1 MCGINGFTFS
11 DPVCLREMHKLTH
24 HRGPDDEGFFEAP
37 GISLAHNRLSIIDLS
52 DSARQPMHSADNRFT
67 IVFNGEIYN
76 YKEIRSELETLGEK
90 FSTKSDTEVLLKAFI
105 KWGQGCLPK
114 LNGIFAFAVWDKEE
128 KKITLVRDQIGVKPL
143 YYFWDGKKLIF
154 SSEIKSILLHDIPRD
169 LDYESFNLYFRFL
182 YVPGPR
188 TMFKY
193 IKKLQPGHVATY
205 TRENFEIQKWWEIK
219 EGSYFSNRE
228 DAVSEIRRS
237 TKEAVSRQ
245 LVSDRPLGVFLSGG
259 IDSTSILGIMS
270 EMTNGPVKTFSVGY
284 ETDIQPERF
293 NADSNLAKKSAEY
306 FGAEHHTFMLSP
318 QDAIDSLQTIAWHMD
333 EPVSNHIQSST
344 YLLAKYAKPHITVA
358 LGGDGGDE
366 LFGGY
371 SRYWYSNFI
380 DQIQSIP
387 LPARNAIFSLII
399 GKILGRSKHVEK
411 FTSAPGA
418 ERAAVFLQE
427 KEDVMNTILSKDI
440 NQPKNAMNHLSAL
453 YSPPWQDPT
462 NQMMASDIKT
472 WIPDESLVRTDKL
485 TMAHALEERVPLLDP
500 NVVSLSAR
508 IPSKWKVGSRRQG
521 K

>member
-11 DPVCLREMHKLTH
+11 DPVRLRQMHKLTH

-52 DSARQPMHSADNRFT
+52 DSARQPMHSPDGRFT

-76 YKEIRSELETLGEK
+76 FKDLRSELRSLGET
-90 FSTKSDTEVLLKAFI
+90 FRTKSDTEVLLRAFSR
-105 KWGQGCLPK
+105 WGEECLPK
-114 LNGIFAFAVWDKEE
+114 LNGIFAFAIWDKEE
-128 KKITLVRDQIGVKPL
+128 KKLTLARDQIGVKPL
-143 YYFWDGKKLIF
+143 YYFWNGDKLIF
-154 SSEIKSILLHDIPRD
+154 SSEIKSILLHDISRD
-169 LDYESFNLYFRFL
+169 IDPESFNLYFRFL

-188 TMFKY
+188 TMFQN

-205 TRENFEIQKWWEIK
+205 SRGNFEIKKWWEIK
-219 EGSYFSNRE
+219 EGPYFSDR
-228 DAVSEIRRS
+228 DQAVGEIRNS
-237 TKEAVSRQ
+237 VKEAVRRQ

-259 IDSTSILGIMS
+259 IDSTSVLGIMS
-270 EMTNGPVKTFSVGY
+270 ELANGPVKTFSVGY
-284 ETDIQPERF
+284 ETDIQPEKF
-293 NADSNLAKKSAEY
+293 NADARLAKASAKY
-306 FGAEHHTFMLSP
+306 FGAEHHTFMLTP
-318 QDAIDSLQTIAWHMD
+318 KDAIDSLQSIAWHMD

-371 SRYWYSNFI
+371 SRYWYSRLI
-380 DQIQSIP
+380 DQMQSVP
-387 LPARNAIFSLII
+387 LPARDALFSFFIS
-399 GKILGRSKHVEK
+399 KILGRPQDVEK
-411 FTSAPGA
+411 FISAPGA
-418 ERAAVFLQE
+418 ERASVFLCE
-427 KEDVMNTILSKDI
+427 KDVVLSRVLSKEL
-440 NQPKNAMNHLSAL
+440 NRPKSAMDHLSVL
-453 YSPPWQDPT
+453 YAPAWQDAT

-508 IPSKWKVGSRRQG
+508 I
-521 K
+521 